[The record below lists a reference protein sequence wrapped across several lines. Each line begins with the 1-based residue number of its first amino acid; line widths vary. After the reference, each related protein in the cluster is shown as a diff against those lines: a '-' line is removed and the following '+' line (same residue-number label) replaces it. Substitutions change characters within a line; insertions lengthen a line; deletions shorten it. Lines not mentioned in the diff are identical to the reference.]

1 MIRGI
6 LVLCASAYIVMA
18 RRSRHATVR
27 ALPPGPPYP
36 VDLAK
41 IDRDI
46 LTQLASGLRE
56 PSKIATA
63 VLKNA
68 YPETW
73 EGMAISWPMHAG
85 APANL
90 LALQERVK
98 TRAEYLIAT
107 MREDEAQEVYP

>member
-1 MIRGI
+1 MRIAFGELKI
-6 LVLCASAYIVMA
+6 
-18 RRSRHATVR
+18 
-27 ALPPGPPYP
+27 PPGPPYP
-36 VDLAK
+36 VDFAK
-41 IDRDI
+41 IDREI

-85 APANL
+85 GPANL